1 METLSQ
7 IREKRTGIAVDL
19 TPEARARAK
28 TALHRL
34 AVLGKNAEPNEE
46 QYNALFDLTQLV
58 ASHVRAGA
66 YRTCAEAVD
75 HVFRDTPEV
84 PHGARVRASTI
95 VMMMVLAYAV
105 GELRAVVN
113 EIVDFE
119 KDEEEFAT
127 VVDVFFATVV
137 DVFTD
142 ARSFAVSADPAKC
155 QAEK

>member
-1 METLSQ
+1 MTKLAQ
-7 IREKRTGIAVDL
+7 VREERTGIAVDL

-46 QYNALFDLTQLV
+46 QYNALFDLTALV
-58 ASHVRAGA
+58 ASQVRAGA
-66 YRTCAEAVD
+66 FQTCAEAVE
-75 HVFRDTPEV
+75 HVFRDDGGMPTGV
-84 PHGARVRASTI
+84 RVRVATI

-113 EIVDFE
+113 EVVDFE
-119 KDEEEFAT
+119 RDEAE
-127 VVDVFFATVV
+127 FATVV

-142 ARSFAVSADPAKC
+142 AGSYAVGVDPSKRG
-155 QAEK
+155 AE

>member
-1 METLSQ
+1 MAKLSQ
-7 IREKRTGIAVDL
+7 VREERTGIAVDV

-34 AVLGKNAEPNEE
+34 AVLGKNAEPSEE

-58 ASHVRAGA
+58 ASQVRAGA
-66 YRTCAEAVD
+66 FETCSAAIE
-75 HVFRDTPEV
+75 HVFADDGEM
-84 PHGARVRASTI
+84 PHGARVRAATI
-95 VMMMVLAYAV
+95 VMMIVLAYAV

-119 KDEEEFAT
+119 RDEAE
-127 VVDVFFATVV
+127 FATVV

-142 ARSFAVSADPAKC
+142 AGSYVVRASERL
-155 QAEK
+155 AE

>member
-1 METLSQ
+1 MTKLAEQ
-7 IREKRTGIAVDL
+7 REATTGIAVDL
-19 TPEARARAK
+19 TPDARARLK
-28 TALHRL
+28 TALLRL
-34 AVLGKNAEPNEE
+34 AILGKQTEPTEE

-127 VVDVFFATVV
+127 VVDVF
-137 DVFTD
+137 TD